1 MGVWMR
7 LTALLAVGG
16 TGLAVVSGAAGWDTA
31 HRVLAAI
38 ALPPI
43 AALVAASWV
52 SARRFLAPSAVA
64 LVLFGLAALLTGRVV
79 HLVFASLALAA
90 CAWTAAFTFRSS
102 VAPGPWRD
110 YVTLTKP
117 RIMSL
122 LLLTGGA
129 GFFVGAE
136 HFSSLGTFGLT
147 MLGLALA
154 CGGASALNHY
164 LDRDIDRLMGSRTER
179 RPVASGRVP
188 AAAALEF
195 GLALSAFSFVLLDA
209 LVNLQTAVLALA
221 GNLFYVLVYTRWLK
235 RSTAQNIVIGGAAG
249 AVPPLVGFAG
259 ASGHFGWAAVFMF
272 AIVFVWTPPHFW
284 ALALMIKEHYAKAG
298 VPMLPVARGDRETA
312 RQILWYTVVLVALTL
327 VPVGFGTFGLLYGV
341 TAALLGA
348 AFLWL
353 AVELR
358 RTMARAVAVRLFHF
372 SLLYLAVLFVAM
384 AVDTVVIW

>member
-1 MGVWMR
+1 MSSWMR

-16 TGLAVVSGAAGWDTA
+16 TGLAVISGAAGWGTA

-43 AALVAASWV
+43 AALVAAAWI
-52 SARRFLAPSAVA
+52 SARRLLRPSVVA
-64 LVLFGLAALLTGRVV
+64 LVLFGLAALLTGRAV
-79 HLVFASLALAA
+79 HLVFASLAFAA
-90 CAWTAAFTFRSS
+90 CVWTAAFTFRSS
-102 VAPGPWRD
+102 FAAGPWRD

-122 LLLTGGA
+122 LLLTGAA
-129 GFFVGAE
+129 GFFVGAGRV
-136 HFSSLGTFGLT
+136 SSLGAFGLT

-164 LDRDIDRLMGSRTER
+164 LDRDIDKLMGSRTER

-188 AAAALEF
+188 PAAAMEF

-209 LVNLQTAVLALA
+209 LVNLPTALLALA
-221 GNLFYVLVYTRWLK
+221 GNLFYVVIYTRWLK

-259 ASGHFGWAAVFMF
+259 ASGHFGWAAAFMF
-272 AIVFVWTPPHFW
+272 AIVFIWTPPHFW

-298 VPMLPVARGDRETA
+298 VPMLPVTRGDRETA
-312 RQILWYTVVLVALTL
+312 RQILWYTVVLVAVTL
-327 VPVGFGTFGLLYGV
+327 APVALGTFGLVYGLS
-341 TAALLGA
+341 ALALGA

-353 AVELR
+353 AVQLR
-358 RTMARAVAVRLFHF
+358 RTMTRPAAVRLFHF
-372 SLLYLAVLFVAM
+372 SLLYLALLFVAM
-384 AVDTVVIW
+384 AIDTVVM